1 MNAQFAKQH
10 GSGHF
15 VWAFDAT
22 YLPKSGQKT
31 PGVGKYWSG
40 SACRALWGIELGLL
54 SLIDID
60 YHTAFHIDAAQ
71 TPAAAERTQ
80 QDIDL
85 LDHYSQVIV
94 WANQHLSALSG
105 YLAADAFF
113 AKREFI
119 QQIRKRT
126 GLHVISLLRQDA
138 DLRYLYSGEPTGK
151 RGAPKRYDGKIDWKN
166 PDLSRF
172 ELVLADH
179 TQRIYSAVVNCVF
192 LKANIRLAYVQ
203 WLDGKGQVRGYRLVF
218 STDVT
223 LAADRLVGYYQARF
237 QQEYL
242 IRDGKQFLGLSHS
255 QARSINKLESH
266 VNLSL
271 TALNIAKVESGLTAD
286 AAKRKAFS
294 MANVKTQYH
303 NQLLI
308 NRFMAILPETAK
320 MAINPLQ
327 LRQLYSFGCIAA

>member
-1 MNAQFAKQH
+1 MCIK
-10 GSGHF
+10 
-15 VWAFDAT
+15 
-22 YLPKSGQKT
+22 
-31 PGVGKYWSG
+31 
-40 SACRALWGIELGLL
+40 
-54 SLIDID
+54 
-60 YHTAFHIDAAQ
+60 
-71 TPAAAERTQ
+71 
-80 QDIDL
+80 
-85 LDHYSQVIV
+85 
-94 WANQHLSALSG
+94 
-105 YLAADAFF
+105 
-113 AKREFI
+113 
-119 QQIRKRT
+119 
-126 GLHVISLLRQDA
+126 
-138 DLRYLYSGEPTGK
+138 
-151 RGAPKRYDGKIDWKN
+151 YDGKIDWKN

-203 WLDGKGQVRGYRLVF
+203 WLDGKGQVRGYRLVS

-242 IRDGKQFLGLSHS
+242 IRDGKQFLGLSDS
-255 QARSINKLESH
+255 QARSINKLESQ

-286 AAKRKAFS
+286 AAKRNAFS
-294 MANVKTQYH
+294 MADVKTQYH

-320 MAINPLQ
+320 MAKNPLQ